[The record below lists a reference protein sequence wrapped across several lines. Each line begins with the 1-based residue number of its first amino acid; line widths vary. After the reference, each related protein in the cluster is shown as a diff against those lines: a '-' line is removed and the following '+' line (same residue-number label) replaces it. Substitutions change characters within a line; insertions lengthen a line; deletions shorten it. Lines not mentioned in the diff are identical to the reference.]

1 MIFDNELDILDF
13 CELSLREMERIGIK
27 LKS

>member
-13 CELSLREMERIGIK
+13 CEQSLREMERIGIK